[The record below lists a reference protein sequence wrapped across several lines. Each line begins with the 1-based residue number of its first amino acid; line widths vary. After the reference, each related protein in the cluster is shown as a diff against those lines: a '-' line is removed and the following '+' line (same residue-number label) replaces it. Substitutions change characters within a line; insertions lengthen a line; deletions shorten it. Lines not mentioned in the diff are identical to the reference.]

1 MPYSSVDWGVTI
13 NAELNDDG
21 DANIDIDECISRIL
35 QFGTQGGA
43 KFVNG

>member
-1 MPYSSVDWGVTI
+1 MDWGVTI
-13 NAELNDDG
+13 NAETDD
-21 DANIDIDECISRIL
+21 DYFANIDIDECISRIR